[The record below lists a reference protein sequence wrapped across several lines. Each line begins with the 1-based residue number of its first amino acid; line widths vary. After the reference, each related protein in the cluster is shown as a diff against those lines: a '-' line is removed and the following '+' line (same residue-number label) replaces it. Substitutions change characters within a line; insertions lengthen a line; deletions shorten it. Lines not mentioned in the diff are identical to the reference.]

1 MPFPIYIVDAF
12 AERPFQGNPAA
23 ICPLEQPADPVW
35 MQHIAAEMNLSE
47 TAFIVS
53 AVECTDG
60 GAGGGFSLRWFT
72 PTIEVDLCG
81 HATLASAHLLW
92 ERGLA
97 PAGEPIRFQSKSGLL
112 TCTRAAG
119 KIELDFPSEPAKRI
133 AASVDLNAALGDEP
147 VSLGRNRFDLIAE
160 FKSETR
166 VRALRPDFARL
177 GTIPARGVIVTAP
190 SDDPRFDF
198 VSRFFAPAVGVNE
211 DPVCGSAH
219 CCLGPFWAAKL
230 NKSELVGFQCSSRGG
245 IVGVRIQPERVV
257 LCGTAVTV
265 MAGQLQE
272 VVHGVRIAAQ
282 SVI

>member
-1 MPFPIYIVDAF
+1 MPIPIYIVDAF

-35 MQHIAAEMNLSE
+35 MQQVAAEMNLSE
-47 TAFIVS
+47 TAFIVP
-53 AVECTDG
+53 ADE
-60 GAGGGFSLRWFT
+60 AFNLRWFT
-72 PTIEVDLCG
+72 PTVEVDLCG

-97 PAGEPIRFQSKSGLL
+97 PKSRPIRFQSRSGLL
-112 TCTRAAG
+112 TCTRAG
-119 KIELDFPSEPAKRI
+119 KKIELDFPSEPAERI
-133 AASVDLNAALGDEP
+133 ASIADLTVALGAQP

-160 FKSETR
+160 FESEEQ
-166 VRALRPDFARL
+166 VRRLRPDFGKL
-177 GTIPARGVIVTAP
+177 GEIPARGIIVTAP
-190 SDDPRFDF
+190 SDDRRFDF

-230 NKSELVGFQCSSRGG
+230 KKTELIGFQCSSRGG
-245 IVGVRIQPERVV
+245 IVGIRVQQDRVV

-265 MAGQLQE
+265 MAGQLE
-272 VVHGVRIAAQ
+272 MGLR
-282 SVI
+282 